1 MSQTAAT
8 ADPPEDETKSVSEE
22 TSLAPATT
30 RAPRATKSLAVAR
43 PIPEEAPVITTTE
56 PLKSLFSLIAPA

>member
-1 MSQTAAT
+1 MSQTPAT
-8 ADPPEDETKSVSEE
+8 ADPEEDETKSAKED

-43 PIPEEAPVITTTE
+43 PIPEEAPVMTTTE
-56 PLKSLFSLIAPA
+56 PLKSLFSLIGPA

>member
-8 ADPPEDETKSVSEE
+8 ADPPEDETKSDKEE

-43 PIPEEAPVITTTE
+43 PIPEDAPVITTTE
-56 PLKSLFSLIAPA
+56 PFRSLFSLIAPA

>member
-8 ADPPEDETKSVSEE
+8 ADPPEDETKSAKVD

-43 PIPEEAPVITTTE
+43 PIPDEAPVMTTTE
-56 PLKSLFSLIAPA
+56 PCNSLFSLIDPA

>member
-8 ADPPEDETKSVSEE
+8 TDPPEEETKSERDE
-22 TSLAPATT
+22 TSLAPSAT